1 MEQNSG
7 NAPEQTASGGS
18 RGGEV
23 ARQAKEQGRYV
34 TQQAREWTGELAN
47 RGGEQVKSQLANQKH
62 EAAQRLMPVQTALR
76 ETAQQLRKQDQRSMG
91 QYADKAADGVDRVS
105 NYLRDTDVD
114 EMTEE
119 VRYFARRSPAVFLSG
134 AAALGF
140 LATRFLKSSSQ
151 GRTGSGGAAS
161 YRDGAPT
168 TPAHTDAER
177 DVAVGRTA
185 TMERTPLAGQSPDE
199 GGRSGVPGNL

>member
-34 TQQAREWTGELAN
+34 TQQARERTGELAN

-119 VRYFARRSPAVFLSG
+119 VRYFARRSPAIFLGG

-140 LATRFLKSSSQ
+140 LVTRFLKSSSQ
-151 GRTGSGGAAS
+151 GTTGSETANNAAS
-161 YRDGAPT
+161 YGASVPH
-168 TPAHTDAER
+168 ADAGR

-185 TMERTPLAGQSPDE
+185 TIERTPLAGQSPDAE